1 MSVPKAGG
9 REGSGTVVSARK
21 EARIRL
27 GATAL
32 EGDQQARALART
44 RQLALEAVADRA
56 QSAGSGR
63 AEPAGLSFRV
73 GPAPYDPVRELSGH
87 HLWALE
93 GFGDE
98 YALTSMRDVLAL
110 LIEAVNELAAST
122 GRTPESILGRLADN
136 AYTD

>member
-1 MSVPKAGG
+1 M
-9 REGSGTVVSARK
+9 VSARK
-21 EARIRL
+21 AARIRL

-32 EGDQQARALART
+32 ESDQQARALART

-56 QSAGSGR
+56 QGAGSGR
-63 AEPAGLSFRV
+63 APEPAGLSFRV
-73 GPAPYDPVRELSGH
+73 GPAAYDPVRELSSH

-98 YALTSMRDVLAL
+98 YALTSMRDVLAV

-122 GRTPESILGRLADN
+122 GRTPESILERLADN